1 MDERTCHFYCRNA
14 VDLFHRYNRAQEGV
28 SVYFKDAFL
37 HGSSVLDIGCG
48 SGRDVLRLIHQG
60 YHAYGIDPCAGF
72 IDLAIAENPEL
83 SGRLFR
89 GDLPFNLGNLPHT
102 KFDGILCSAVL
113 MHIPDEDLFD
123 SVYSIQKLLKDNGRL
138 LISLPT
144 HGESADVSDDSHGDR
159 DSDGRLMIL
168 RNPWDMQLLLERTG
182 FELKDYWESADSLGR
197 EGITWTT
204 MLFYFREAQTL
215 RPIDKIEG
223 ILNRDKKDATYKL
236 ALFRALCDIAL
247 TGFRRVKMLKGHKIG
262 ILLEDIV
269 DKWLVYY
276 WPLVENAVPQKFG
289 EYPDFNRKMAFRTSM
304 ETLTRH
310 YSANGGLQG
319 FILDRRSKRLTP
331 EAEKYFK
338 KAADDIGTTIKKGP
352 VVYAGGSLQ
361 TGTVFGY
368 DGETGRV
375 LLSPELWREFVLMGH
390 WIRDALILRWAE
402 LTSRISRG
410 SKRPSEI
417 IDLLL
422 REPIPERETGDA
434 RDIYKTI
441 EEKECVWTGKLLK
454 AQFEV
459 DHAIPYSLWMS
470 NDLWN
475 LFPIDS
481 VVNNRKRDKLPTSVL
496 VKRRKSFIV
505 DYWKLLRGHRP
516 ERFDYE
522 MERFTGLERFEPG
535 NWENR
540 LFSFFL
546 EAIEYTAI
554 QRGID
559 RWEP

>member
-1 MDERTCHFYCRNA
+1 MDERTCNFFRRNA
-14 VDLFHRYNRAQEGV
+14 VDLFNRYNRALEGV
-28 SVYFKDAFL
+28 SVYFEHAFEP
-37 HGSSVLDIGCG
+37 GSTVLDIGCG
-48 SGRDVLRLIHQG
+48 SGRDVLRLIEHRCD
-60 YHAYGIDPCAGF
+60 AYGIDPCAGF
-72 IDLAIAENPEL
+72 IDLAVKENPGL
-83 SGRLFR
+83 SGRLFQ
-89 GDLPFNLGNLPHT
+89 GDLPSNLGNLPHT

-113 MHIPDEDLFD
+113 MHIPEEDFFD
-123 SVYSIQKLLKDNGRL
+123 SVYGIRNLLKDNGRL
-138 LISLPT
+138 LISIPT
-144 HGESADVSDDSHGDR
+144 PGETALSSDR
-159 DSDGRLMIL
+159 DADGRLMIL
-168 RNPWDMQLLLERTG
+168 RNPWDIQLLLERTG
-182 FELKDYWESADSLGR
+182 FELKDYWESDDSLGR

-204 MLFYFREAQTL
+204 MLFYFREEQTL

-262 ILLEDIV
+262 ILLDDIV
-269 DKWLVYY
+269 DKWMVYY

-289 EYPDFNRKMAFRTSM
+289 EYPDFSRKMAFRTSM

-319 FILDRRSKRLTP
+319 FILDKRSNRLTA
-331 EAEKYFK
+331 EAERYFK
-338 KAADDIGTTIKKGP
+338 KAANDIGTTIKKGP

-361 TGTVFGY
+361 TGNVFEY
-368 DGETGRV
+368 DVETKRV
-375 LLSPELWREFVLMGH
+375 LLSPALWREFVLMGH

-402 LTSRISRG
+402 LTSKISRG
-410 SKRPSEI
+410 SKRPSEV

-441 EEKECVWTGKLLK
+441 EKKECVWSGKVLR

-459 DHAIPYSLWMS
+459 DHAIPYSLWMN

-481 VVNNRKRDKLPTSVL
+481 VVNNRKRDRLPTSVL

-505 DYWKLLRGHRP
+505 DYWQLLRLNRP
-516 ERFDYE
+516 ARFDYE
-522 MERFTGLERFEPG
+522 MARFTGLSTFEPG
-535 NWENR
+535 NWESR

-546 EAIEYTAI
+546 EAIEYTAL
-554 QRGID
+554 QRGIE